1 MRKLLL
7 SIVAASMT
15 LAACNAQSGYKV
27 TGTVE
32 GMPDGKAIIA
42 TVNGSSL
49 DTLAKADVKNGSFE
63 FTGNVS
69 EPTGAYIMVIGQ
81 RGAIPFMLENANITV
96 NAGQAGL
103 TVTGS
108 EGQKIYDQFMAINT
122 TTQQEAMKLQQ
133 EYQAAN
139 GDQAKMQAVQEAYA
153 KLMTDAQAKETE
165 LIKANPDSYVS
176 TFVIVSSMGQMEYEQ
191 LKERYNLLGE
201 KAKASAQ
208 GKAIAAQI
216 AKLESTAIGQI
227 APNFT
232 ITTPEGESIS
242 LYDIKGKVKLI
253 DFWASWCGPCR
264 HEMKNLLPIYNE
276 LKGDDLEFISIS
288 LDSKEENWRKMLEEE
303 KLPWVMLWD
312 KEGFVIGNKPNKIQR
327 AYGFYSIPFIV
338 LIDKEGRLLAKD
350 LRGERVKEEI
360 LKARANK

>member
-81 RGAIPFMLENANITV
+81 RGAIPFMLENANITIS
-96 NAGQAGL
+96 AGQAGL

-108 EGQKIYDQFMAINT
+108 EGQKIYDQFMAINAT
-122 TTQQEAMKLQQ
+122 AQQEAMKLQQ

-139 GDQAKMQAVQEAYA
+139 GDQAKIQAIQEAYA

-176 TFVIVSSMGQMEYEQ
+176 TFVIVSGMGQMEYEQ

-264 HEMKNLLPIYNE
+264 GENPHVVEIYKEYHPKGLEIFGVSLDNNKEAWVKAIADDGLVWKHGSDLKGWQSAPAQLYSVTGIPHTVLLDENNKIIAKNLRGDE
-276 LKGDDLEFISIS
+276 LKQ
-288 LDSKEENWRKMLEEE
+288 
-303 KLPWVMLWD
+303 
-312 KEGFVIGNKPNKIQR
+312 KI
-327 AYGFYSIPFIV
+327 A
-338 LIDKEGRLLAKD
+338 ELLK
-350 LRGERVKEEI
+350 
-360 LKARANK
+360 

>member
-42 TVNGSSL
+42 TVNGSTL

-108 EGQKIYDQFMAINT
+108 EGQKIYDQFMAINAT
-122 TTQQEAMKLQQ
+122 AQQEAMKLQQ

-139 GDQAKMQAVQEAYA
+139 GDQAKIQAIQEAYA
-153 KLMTDAQAKETE
+153 KLMTDVQAKETE

-176 TFVIVSSMGQMEYEQ
+176 TFVIVSGMGQMEYEQ

-201 KAKASAQ
+201 KATASAQ

-264 HEMKNLLPIYNE
+264 GENPHVVEIYKEYHPKGLEIFGVSLDNNKEAWVKAIADDGLVWKHGSDLKGWQSAPAQLYSVTGIPHTVLLDENNKIIAKNLRGDE
-276 LKGDDLEFISIS
+276 LKQ
-288 LDSKEENWRKMLEEE
+288 
-303 KLPWVMLWD
+303 
-312 KEGFVIGNKPNKIQR
+312 KI
-327 AYGFYSIPFIV
+327 A
-338 LIDKEGRLLAKD
+338 ELLK
-350 LRGERVKEEI
+350 
-360 LKARANK
+360 

>member
-42 TVNGSSL
+42 TVNGSTL

-81 RGAIPFMLENANITV
+81 RGAIPFMLENANITIS
-96 NAGQAGL
+96 AGQAGL

-108 EGQKIYDQFMAINT
+108 EGQKIYDQFMAINAT
-122 TTQQEAMKLQQ
+122 AQQEAMKLQQ

-139 GDQAKMQAVQEAYA
+139 GDQAKIQAIQEAYA
-153 KLMTDAQAKETE
+153 KLMTMFQAKETE

-176 TFVIVSSMGQMEYEQ
+176 AFVIASGMGQMEYEQ

-201 KAKASAQ
+201 KAKAGAQ

-264 HEMKNLLPIYNE
+264 GENPHVVEIYKEYHPKGLEIFGVSLDNNKEAWVKAIADDGLVWKHGSDLKGWQSAPAQLYSVTGIPHTVLLDENNKIIAKNLRGDE
-276 LKGDDLEFISIS
+276 LKQ
-288 LDSKEENWRKMLEEE
+288 
-303 KLPWVMLWD
+303 
-312 KEGFVIGNKPNKIQR
+312 KI
-327 AYGFYSIPFIV
+327 A
-338 LIDKEGRLLAKD
+338 ELLK
-350 LRGERVKEEI
+350 
-360 LKARANK
+360 

>member
-176 TFVIVSSMGQMEYEQ
+176 TFVIVSGMGQMEYEQ

-253 DFWASWCGPCR
+253 DFWASWCGPR
-264 HEMKNLLPIYNE
+264 RGENPHVVEIYKEYHPKGLEIFGVSLDNNKEAWVKAIADDGLVWKHGSDLKGWQSAPAQLYSVSGIPHTVLLDENNKIIAKNLRGDE
-276 LKGDDLEFISIS
+276 LKQ
-288 LDSKEENWRKMLEEE
+288 
-303 KLPWVMLWD
+303 
-312 KEGFVIGNKPNKIQR
+312 KI
-327 AYGFYSIPFIV
+327 A
-338 LIDKEGRLLAKD
+338 ELLK
-350 LRGERVKEEI
+350 
-360 LKARANK
+360 

>member
-176 TFVIVSSMGQMEYEQ
+176 TFVIVSGMGQMEYEQ

-216 AKLESTAIGQI
+216 AKLESTAFGQI

-264 HEMKNLLPIYNE
+264 GENPHVVEIYKEYHPKGLEIFGVSLDNNKEAWVKAIADDGLVWKHGSDLKGWQSAPAQLYSVSGIPHTVLLDENNKIIAKNLRGDE
-276 LKGDDLEFISIS
+276 LKQ
-288 LDSKEENWRKMLEEE
+288 
-303 KLPWVMLWD
+303 
-312 KEGFVIGNKPNKIQR
+312 KI
-327 AYGFYSIPFIV
+327 A
-338 LIDKEGRLLAKD
+338 ELLK
-350 LRGERVKEEI
+350 
-360 LKARANK
+360 

>member
-108 EGQKIYDQFMAINT
+108 EGQKIYDQFMAINASA
-122 TTQQEAMKLQQ
+122 Q
-133 EYQAAN
+133 QAAN
-139 GDQAKMQAVQEAYA
+139 GDQAKIQAVQEAYA

-191 LKERYNLLGE
+191 LKERYSLLGE

-264 HEMKNLLPIYNE
+264 GENPHVVEIYKEYHPKGLEIFGVSLDNNKEAWVKAIADDGLVWKHGSDLKGWQSAPAQLYSVTGIPHTVLLDENNKIIAKNLRGDE
-276 LKGDDLEFISIS
+276 LKQ
-288 LDSKEENWRKMLEEE
+288 
-303 KLPWVMLWD
+303 
-312 KEGFVIGNKPNKIQR
+312 KI
-327 AYGFYSIPFIV
+327 A
-338 LIDKEGRLLAKD
+338 ELLK
-350 LRGERVKEEI
+350 
-360 LKARANK
+360 

>member
-108 EGQKIYDQFMAINT
+108 EGQKIYDQFMAINAT
-122 TTQQEAMKLQQ
+122 AQQEAMKLQQ

-176 TFVIVSSMGQMEYEQ
+176 TFVIVSGMGQMEYEQ

-264 HEMKNLLPIYNE
+264 GENPHVVEIYKEYHPKGLEIFGVSLDNNKEAWVKAIADDGLVWKHGSDLKGWQSAPAQLYSVSGIPHIVLLDENNKIIAKNLRGDE
-276 LKGDDLEFISIS
+276 LKQ
-288 LDSKEENWRKMLEEE
+288 
-303 KLPWVMLWD
+303 
-312 KEGFVIGNKPNKIQR
+312 KI
-327 AYGFYSIPFIV
+327 A
-338 LIDKEGRLLAKD
+338 ELLK
-350 LRGERVKEEI
+350 
-360 LKARANK
+360 

>member
-32 GMPDGKAIIA
+32 GMPDGKSIIA

-264 HEMKNLLPIYNE
+264 GENPHVVEIYKEYHPKGLEIFGVSLDNNKEAWVKAIADDGLVWKHGSDLKGWQSAPAQLYSVSGIPHTVLLDENNKIIAKNLRGDE
-276 LKGDDLEFISIS
+276 LKQ
-288 LDSKEENWRKMLEEE
+288 
-303 KLPWVMLWD
+303 
-312 KEGFVIGNKPNKIQR
+312 KI
-327 AYGFYSIPFIV
+327 A
-338 LIDKEGRLLAKD
+338 ELLK
-350 LRGERVKEEI
+350 
-360 LKARANK
+360 

>member
-96 NAGQAGL
+96 NAGKAGL

-264 HEMKNLLPIYNE
+264 GENPHVVEIYKEYHPKGLEIFGVSLDNNKEAWVKAIADDGLVWKHGSDLKGWQSAPAQLYSVSGIPHTVLLDENNKIIAKNLRGDE
-276 LKGDDLEFISIS
+276 LKQ
-288 LDSKEENWRKMLEEE
+288 
-303 KLPWVMLWD
+303 
-312 KEGFVIGNKPNKIQR
+312 KI
-327 AYGFYSIPFIV
+327 A
-338 LIDKEGRLLAKD
+338 ELLK
-350 LRGERVKEEI
+350 
-360 LKARANK
+360 

>member
-176 TFVIVSSMGQMEYEQ
+176 TFVIVSGMGQMEYEQ

-264 HEMKNLLPIYNE
+264 SENPHVVEIYKEYHPKGLEIFGVSLDNNKEAWVKAIADDGLVWKHGSDLKGWQSAPAQLYSVSGIPHTVLLDENNKIIAKNLRGDE
-276 LKGDDLEFISIS
+276 LKQ
-288 LDSKEENWRKMLEEE
+288 
-303 KLPWVMLWD
+303 
-312 KEGFVIGNKPNKIQR
+312 KI
-327 AYGFYSIPFIV
+327 A
-338 LIDKEGRLLAKD
+338 ELLK
-350 LRGERVKEEI
+350 
-360 LKARANK
+360 

>member
-264 HEMKNLLPIYNE
+264 GENPHVVEIYKGYHPKGLEIFGVSLDNNKEAWVKAIADDGLVWKHGSDLKGWQSAPAQLYSVSGIPHTVLLDENNKIIAKNLRGDE
-276 LKGDDLEFISIS
+276 LKQ
-288 LDSKEENWRKMLEEE
+288 
-303 KLPWVMLWD
+303 
-312 KEGFVIGNKPNKIQR
+312 KI
-327 AYGFYSIPFIV
+327 A
-338 LIDKEGRLLAKD
+338 ELLK
-350 LRGERVKEEI
+350 
-360 LKARANK
+360 

>member
-108 EGQKIYDQFMAINT
+108 EGQKIYDQFMAINAT
-122 TTQQEAMKLQQ
+122 AQQEAMKLQQ

-176 TFVIVSSMGQMEYEQ
+176 TFVIVSGMGQMEYEQ

-264 HEMKNLLPIYNE
+264 GENPHVVEIYKESHPKGLEIFGVSLDNNKEAWVKAIADDGLVWKHGSDLKGWQSAPAQLYSVSGIPHTVLLDENNKIIAKNLRGDE
-276 LKGDDLEFISIS
+276 LKQ
-288 LDSKEENWRKMLEEE
+288 
-303 KLPWVMLWD
+303 
-312 KEGFVIGNKPNKIQR
+312 KI
-327 AYGFYSIPFIV
+327 A
-338 LIDKEGRLLAKD
+338 ELLK
-350 LRGERVKEEI
+350 
-360 LKARANK
+360 

>member
-176 TFVIVSSMGQMEYEQ
+176 TFVIVSGMGQMEYEQ

-264 HEMKNLLPIYNE
+264 DENPHVVEIYKEYHPKGLEIFGVSLDNNKEAWVKAIADDGLVWKHGSDLKGWQSAPAQLYSVSGIPHTVLLDENNKIIAKNLRGDE
-276 LKGDDLEFISIS
+276 LKQ
-288 LDSKEENWRKMLEEE
+288 
-303 KLPWVMLWD
+303 
-312 KEGFVIGNKPNKIQR
+312 KI
-327 AYGFYSIPFIV
+327 A
-338 LIDKEGRLLAKD
+338 ELLK
-350 LRGERVKEEI
+350 
-360 LKARANK
+360 

>member
-108 EGQKIYDQFMAINT
+108 EGQKIYDQFMAINAT
-122 TTQQEAMKLQQ
+122 AQQEAMKLQQ

-176 TFVIVSSMGQMEYEQ
+176 TFVIVSGMGQMEVEQ
-191 LKERYNLLGE
+191 LKEQYALLGE
-201 KAKASAQ
+201 KVKASAQ

-264 HEMKNLLPIYNE
+264 GENPHVVEIYKEYHPKGLEIFGVSLDNNKEAWVKAIADDGLVWKHGSDLKGWQSAPAQLYSVSGIPHTVLLDENNKIIAKNLRGDE
-276 LKGDDLEFISIS
+276 LKQ
-288 LDSKEENWRKMLEEE
+288 
-303 KLPWVMLWD
+303 
-312 KEGFVIGNKPNKIQR
+312 KI
-327 AYGFYSIPFIV
+327 A
-338 LIDKEGRLLAKD
+338 ELLK
-350 LRGERVKEEI
+350 
-360 LKARANK
+360 

>member
-176 TFVIVSSMGQMEYEQ
+176 TFVIVSGMGQMEYEQ

-216 AKLESTAIGQI
+216 AKLESTALGQI

-264 HEMKNLLPIYNE
+264 GENPHVVEIYKEYHPKGLEIFGVSLDNNKEAWVKAIADDGLVWKHGSDLKGWQSAPAQLYSVSGIPHTVLLDENNKIIAKNLRGDE
-276 LKGDDLEFISIS
+276 LKQ
-288 LDSKEENWRKMLEEE
+288 
-303 KLPWVMLWD
+303 
-312 KEGFVIGNKPNKIQR
+312 KI
-327 AYGFYSIPFIV
+327 A
-338 LIDKEGRLLAKD
+338 ELLK
-350 LRGERVKEEI
+350 
-360 LKARANK
+360 

>member
-108 EGQKIYDQFMAINT
+108 EGQKIYDQFMAINASA
-122 TTQQEAMKLQQ
+122 QQEAMKLQQ

-139 GDQAKMQAVQEAYA
+139 GDQAKIQAVQEAYA

-191 LKERYNLLGE
+191 LKERYSLLGE

-253 DFWASWCGPCR
+253 DFWASWRGPCR
-264 HEMKNLLPIYNE
+264 GENPHVVEIYKEYHPKGLEIFGVSLDNNKEAWVKAIADDGLVWKHGSDLKGWQSAPAQLYSVTGIPHTVLLDENNKIIAKNLRGDE
-276 LKGDDLEFISIS
+276 LKQ
-288 LDSKEENWRKMLEEE
+288 
-303 KLPWVMLWD
+303 
-312 KEGFVIGNKPNKIQR
+312 KI
-327 AYGFYSIPFIV
+327 A
-338 LIDKEGRLLAKD
+338 ELLK
-350 LRGERVKEEI
+350 
-360 LKARANK
+360 

>member
-122 TTQQEAMKLQQ
+122 TNKQEAMKLQQ

-264 HEMKNLLPIYNE
+264 GENPHVVEIYKEYHPKGLEIFGVSLDNNKEAWVKAIADDGLVWKHGSDLKGWQSAPAQLYSVSGIPHTVLLDENNKIIAKNLRGDE
-276 LKGDDLEFISIS
+276 LKQ
-288 LDSKEENWRKMLEEE
+288 
-303 KLPWVMLWD
+303 
-312 KEGFVIGNKPNKIQR
+312 KI
-327 AYGFYSIPFIV
+327 A
-338 LIDKEGRLLAKD
+338 ELLK
-350 LRGERVKEEI
+350 
-360 LKARANK
+360 

>member
-108 EGQKIYDQFMAINT
+108 EGQKIYDQFMAINAT
-122 TTQQEAMKLQQ
+122 AQQEAMKLQQ

-176 TFVIVSSMGQMEYEQ
+176 TFVIVSGMGQMEYEQ

-264 HEMKNLLPIYNE
+264 GENPHVVEIYKEYHPKGLEIFGVSLDNNKEAWVKAIADDGLVWKHGSDLKGWQSAPAQLYSVSGIPHTVLLDENNKIIAKNLRGDE
-276 LKGDDLEFISIS
+276 LKQD
-288 LDSKEENWRKMLEEE
+288 RKS
-303 KLPWVMLWD
+303 V
-312 KEGFVIGNKPNKIQR
+312 V
-327 AYGFYSIPFIV
+327 
-338 LIDKEGRLLAKD
+338 
-350 LRGERVKEEI
+350 
-360 LKARANK
+360 

>member
-42 TVNGSSL
+42 TVNGSTL

-81 RGAIPFMLENANITV
+81 RGAIPFMLENANITIS
-96 NAGQAGL
+96 AGQAGL

-108 EGQKIYDQFMAINT
+108 EGQKIYDQFMAINAT
-122 TTQQEAMKLQQ
+122 AQQEAMKLQQ

-139 GDQAKMQAVQEAYA
+139 GDQAKIQAIQEAYA
-153 KLMTDAQAKETE
+153 KLMTDVQAKETE

-176 TFVIVSSMGQMEYEQ
+176 AFVIASGMGQMEYEQ

-201 KAKASAQ
+201 KAKAGAQ

-264 HEMKNLLPIYNE
+264 GENPHVVEIYKEYHPKGLEIFGVSLDNNKEAWVKAIADDGLVWKHGSDLKGWQSAPAQLYSVSGIPHTVLLDENNKIIAKNLRGDE
-276 LKGDDLEFISIS
+276 LKQ
-288 LDSKEENWRKMLEEE
+288 
-303 KLPWVMLWD
+303 
-312 KEGFVIGNKPNKIQR
+312 KI
-327 AYGFYSIPFIV
+327 A
-338 LIDKEGRLLAKD
+338 ELLK
-350 LRGERVKEEI
+350 
-360 LKARANK
+360 

>member
-108 EGQKIYDQFMAINT
+108 EGQKIYDQFMAINAT
-122 TTQQEAMKLQQ
+122 AQQEAMKLQQ

-264 HEMKNLLPIYNE
+264 GENPHVVEIYKEYHPKGLEIFGVSLDNNKEAWVKAIADDGLVWKHGSDLKGWQSAPAKLYSVTGIPHTILLDENNKIIAKNLRGDE
-276 LKGDDLEFISIS
+276 LKQ
-288 LDSKEENWRKMLEEE
+288 
-303 KLPWVMLWD
+303 
-312 KEGFVIGNKPNKIQR
+312 KI
-327 AYGFYSIPFIV
+327 A
-338 LIDKEGRLLAKD
+338 ELLK
-350 LRGERVKEEI
+350 
-360 LKARANK
+360 

>member
-42 TVNGSSL
+42 TVNGSTL

-81 RGAIPFMLENANITV
+81 RGAIPFMLENANITIS
-96 NAGQAGL
+96 AGQAGL

-108 EGQKIYDQFMAINT
+108 EGQKIYDQFMAINAT
-122 TTQQEAMKLQQ
+122 AQQEAMKLQQ

-139 GDQAKMQAVQEAYA
+139 GDQAKIQAIQEAYA
-153 KLMTDAQAKETE
+153 KLMTDVRAKETE

-176 TFVIVSSMGQMEYEQ
+176 AFVIASGMGQMEYEQ

-201 KAKASAQ
+201 KAKAGAQ

-264 HEMKNLLPIYNE
+264 GENPHVVEIYKEYHPKGLEIFGVSLDNNKEAWVKAIADDGLVWKHGSDLKGWQSAPAQLYSVTGIPHTVLLDENNKIIAKNLRGDE
-276 LKGDDLEFISIS
+276 LKQ
-288 LDSKEENWRKMLEEE
+288 
-303 KLPWVMLWD
+303 
-312 KEGFVIGNKPNKIQR
+312 KI
-327 AYGFYSIPFIV
+327 A
-338 LIDKEGRLLAKD
+338 ELLK
-350 LRGERVKEEI
+350 
-360 LKARANK
+360 

>member
-108 EGQKIYDQFMAINT
+108 EGQKIYDQFMAINASA
-122 TTQQEAMKLQQ
+122 QQEAMKLQQ

-139 GDQAKMQAVQEAYA
+139 GDQAKIQAVQEAYA

-264 HEMKNLLPIYNE
+264 GENPHVVEIYKEYHPKGLEIFGVSLDNNKEAWVKAIADDGLVWKHGSDLKGWQSAPAQLYSVTGIPHTVLLDENNKIIAKNLRGDE
-276 LKGDDLEFISIS
+276 LKQ
-288 LDSKEENWRKMLEEE
+288 
-303 KLPWVMLWD
+303 
-312 KEGFVIGNKPNKIQR
+312 KI
-327 AYGFYSIPFIV
+327 A
-338 LIDKEGRLLAKD
+338 ELLK
-350 LRGERVKEEI
+350 
-360 LKARANK
+360 

>member
-108 EGQKIYDQFMAINT
+108 EGQKIYDQFMAINAT
-122 TTQQEAMKLQQ
+122 AQQEAMKLQQ

-176 TFVIVSSMGQMEYEQ
+176 TFVIVSGMGQMEYEQ

-216 AKLESTAIGQI
+216 AKLETTAIGQI

-264 HEMKNLLPIYNE
+264 GENPHVVEIYKEYHPKGLEIFGVSLDNNKEAWVKAIADDGLVWKHGSDLKGWQSAPAQLYSVSGIPHTVLLDENNKIIAKNLRGDE
-276 LKGDDLEFISIS
+276 LKQ
-288 LDSKEENWRKMLEEE
+288 
-303 KLPWVMLWD
+303 
-312 KEGFVIGNKPNKIQR
+312 KI
-327 AYGFYSIPFIV
+327 A
-338 LIDKEGRLLAKD
+338 ELLK
-350 LRGERVKEEI
+350 
-360 LKARANK
+360 

>member
-122 TTQQEAMKLQQ
+122 TTHQEAMKLQQ

-264 HEMKNLLPIYNE
+264 GENPHVVEIYKEYHPKGLEIFGVSLDNNKEAWVKAIADDGLVWKHGSDLKGWQSAPAQLYSVSGIPHTVLLDENNKIIAKNLRGDE
-276 LKGDDLEFISIS
+276 LKQ
-288 LDSKEENWRKMLEEE
+288 
-303 KLPWVMLWD
+303 
-312 KEGFVIGNKPNKIQR
+312 KI
-327 AYGFYSIPFIV
+327 A
-338 LIDKEGRLLAKD
+338 ELLK
-350 LRGERVKEEI
+350 
-360 LKARANK
+360 

>member
-96 NAGQAGL
+96 NAGLAGL

-176 TFVIVSSMGQMEYEQ
+176 TFVIVSGMGQMEYEQ

-264 HEMKNLLPIYNE
+264 GENPHVVEIYKEYHPKGLEIFGVSLDNNKEAWVKAIADDGLVWKHGSDLKGWQSAPAQLYSVSGIPHTVLLDENNKIIAKNLRGDE
-276 LKGDDLEFISIS
+276 LKQ
-288 LDSKEENWRKMLEEE
+288 
-303 KLPWVMLWD
+303 
-312 KEGFVIGNKPNKIQR
+312 KI
-327 AYGFYSIPFIV
+327 A
-338 LIDKEGRLLAKD
+338 ELLK
-350 LRGERVKEEI
+350 
-360 LKARANK
+360 

>member
-108 EGQKIYDQFMAINT
+108 EGQKIYDQFMAINASA
-122 TTQQEAMKLQQ
+122 QQEAMKLQQ

-139 GDQAKMQAVQEAYA
+139 GDQAKIQAVQEAYA

-191 LKERYNLLGE
+191 LKERYSLLGE

-264 HEMKNLLPIYNE
+264 GENPHVVEIYKEYHPKGLEIFGVSLDNNKEAWVKAIADDGLVWKHGSDLKGWQSAPAQLYSVTGIPHTILLDENNKIIAKNLRGDE
-276 LKGDDLEFISIS
+276 LKQ
-288 LDSKEENWRKMLEEE
+288 
-303 KLPWVMLWD
+303 
-312 KEGFVIGNKPNKIQR
+312 KI
-327 AYGFYSIPFIV
+327 A
-338 LIDKEGRLLAKD
+338 ELLK
-350 LRGERVKEEI
+350 
-360 LKARANK
+360 

>member
-176 TFVIVSSMGQMEYEQ
+176 TFVIVSGMGQMEYEQ

-201 KAKASAQ
+201 KAKASTQ

-264 HEMKNLLPIYNE
+264 GENPHVVEIYKEYHPKGLEIFGVSLDNNKEAWVKAIADDGLVWKHGSDLKGWQSAPAQLYSVSGIPHTVLLDENNKIIAKNLRGDE
-276 LKGDDLEFISIS
+276 LKQ
-288 LDSKEENWRKMLEEE
+288 
-303 KLPWVMLWD
+303 
-312 KEGFVIGNKPNKIQR
+312 KI
-327 AYGFYSIPFIV
+327 A
-338 LIDKEGRLLAKD
+338 ELLK
-350 LRGERVKEEI
+350 
-360 LKARANK
+360 

>member
-69 EPTGAYIMVIGQ
+69 EPTGAYLMVIGQ

-264 HEMKNLLPIYNE
+264 GENPHVVEIYKEYHPKGLEIFGVSLDNNKEAWVKAIADDGLVWKHGSDLKGWQSAPAQLYSVSGIPHTVLLDENNKIIAKNLRGDE
-276 LKGDDLEFISIS
+276 LKQ
-288 LDSKEENWRKMLEEE
+288 
-303 KLPWVMLWD
+303 
-312 KEGFVIGNKPNKIQR
+312 KI
-327 AYGFYSIPFIV
+327 A
-338 LIDKEGRLLAKD
+338 ELLK
-350 LRGERVKEEI
+350 
-360 LKARANK
+360 

>member
-122 TTQQEAMKLQQ
+122 TTQQEAMKLQHLAQ
-133 EYQAAN
+133 EFLDRVLRGLALELARAGDLHDHGHMDEQHILLSLLSGYLPDGLEERLRLDIADGAADL
-139 GDQAKMQAVQEAYA
+139 GDKHIGLPVVH
-153 KLMTDAQAKETE
+153 LVDAGFD
-165 LIKANPDSYVS
+165 LVGDV
-176 TFVIVSSMGQMEYEQ
+176 
-191 LKERYNLLGE
+191 R
-201 KAKASAQ
+201 
-208 GKAIAAQI
+208 
-216 AKLESTAIGQI
+216 
-227 APNFT
+227 
-232 ITTPEGESIS
+232 
-242 LYDIKGKVKLI
+242 
-253 DFWASWCGPCR
+253 
-264 HEMKNLLPIYNE
+264 
-276 LKGDDLEFISIS
+276 DDLHGAAEISALALTAQDAPVDLARRHGAARGQALVREALIVAEVKVGS
-288 LDSKEENWRKMLEEE
+288 EQPERTMFFSGMRPLHGASH
-303 KLPWVMLWD
+303 
-312 KEGFVIGNKPNKIQR
+312 EGKPCGMSTCSDAPMPRCI
-327 AYGFYSIPFIV
+327 AG
-338 LIDKEGRLLAKD
+338 
-350 LRGERVKEEI
+350 
-360 LKARANK
+360 

>member
-108 EGQKIYDQFMAINT
+108 QKIYDQFMAINT

-264 HEMKNLLPIYNE
+264 GENPHVVEIYKEYHPKGLEIFGVSLDNNKEAWVKAIADDGLVWKHGSDLKGWQSAPAQLYSVSGIPHTVLLDENNKIIAKNLRGDE
-276 LKGDDLEFISIS
+276 LKQ
-288 LDSKEENWRKMLEEE
+288 
-303 KLPWVMLWD
+303 
-312 KEGFVIGNKPNKIQR
+312 KI
-327 AYGFYSIPFIV
+327 A
-338 LIDKEGRLLAKD
+338 ELLK
-350 LRGERVKEEI
+350 
-360 LKARANK
+360 

>member
-264 HEMKNLLPIYNE
+264 GENPHVVEIYKEYHPKGLEIFGVSLDNNKEAWVKAIADDGLVWKHGSDLKGWQSAPAQLYSVSGIPHTVLLDENNKIIANNLRGDE
-276 LKGDDLEFISIS
+276 LKQ
-288 LDSKEENWRKMLEEE
+288 
-303 KLPWVMLWD
+303 
-312 KEGFVIGNKPNKIQR
+312 KI
-327 AYGFYSIPFIV
+327 A
-338 LIDKEGRLLAKD
+338 ELLK
-350 LRGERVKEEI
+350 
-360 LKARANK
+360 

>member
-176 TFVIVSSMGQMEYEQ
+176 TFVIVSGMGQMEYEQ

-264 HEMKNLLPIYNE
+264 GENPHVVEIYKEYHPKGLEIFGVSLDNNKEAWVKAIADDGLVWKHGSDLKGWQSAPAQLYSVSGIPHTVLLDENNKIIAKNLRGDEVKQKIAE
-276 LKGDDLEFISIS
+276 L
-288 LDSKEENWRKMLEEE
+288 
-303 KLPWVMLWD
+303 
-312 KEGFVIGNKPNKIQR
+312 
-327 AYGFYSIPFIV
+327 
-338 LIDKEGRLLAKD
+338 
-350 LRGERVKEEI
+350 
-360 LKARANK
+360 LK

>member
-108 EGQKIYDQFMAINT
+108 EGQKIYDQFMAINASA
-122 TTQQEAMKLQQ
+122 QQEAMKLQQ

-139 GDQAKMQAVQEAYA
+139 GDQAKIQAVQEAYA

-191 LKERYNLLGE
+191 LKERYSLLGE

-242 LYDIKGKVKLI
+242 LYDIKDKVKLI

-264 HEMKNLLPIYNE
+264 GENPHVVEIYKEYHPKGLEIFGVSLDNNKEAWVKAIADDGLVWKHGSDLKGWQSAPAQLYSVTGIPHTVLLDENNKIIAKNLRGDE
-276 LKGDDLEFISIS
+276 LKQ
-288 LDSKEENWRKMLEEE
+288 
-303 KLPWVMLWD
+303 
-312 KEGFVIGNKPNKIQR
+312 KI
-327 AYGFYSIPFIV
+327 A
-338 LIDKEGRLLAKD
+338 ELLK
-350 LRGERVKEEI
+350 
-360 LKARANK
+360 

>member
-1 MRKLLL
+1 
-7 SIVAASMT
+7 MT

-108 EGQKIYDQFMAINT
+108 EGQKIYDQFMAINAT
-122 TTQQEAMKLQQ
+122 AQQEAMKLQQ

-139 GDQAKMQAVQEAYA
+139 GDQAKIQAIQEAYA

-176 TFVIVSSMGQMEYEQ
+176 TFVIVSGMGQMEYEQ

-264 HEMKNLLPIYNE
+264 GENPHVVEIYKEYHPKGLEIFGVSLDNNKEAWVKAIADDGLVWKHGSDLKGWQSAPAQLYSVSGIPHTVLLDENNKIIAKNLRGDE
-276 LKGDDLEFISIS
+276 LKQ
-288 LDSKEENWRKMLEEE
+288 
-303 KLPWVMLWD
+303 
-312 KEGFVIGNKPNKIQR
+312 KI
-327 AYGFYSIPFIV
+327 A
-338 LIDKEGRLLAKD
+338 ELLK
-350 LRGERVKEEI
+350 
-360 LKARANK
+360 

>member
-63 FTGNVS
+63 FTGNIS

-264 HEMKNLLPIYNE
+264 GENPHVVEIYKEYHPKGLEIFGVSLDNNKEAWVKAIADDGLVWKHGSDLKGWQSAPAQLYSVSGIPHTVLLDENNKIIAKNLRGDE
-276 LKGDDLEFISIS
+276 LKQ
-288 LDSKEENWRKMLEEE
+288 
-303 KLPWVMLWD
+303 
-312 KEGFVIGNKPNKIQR
+312 KI
-327 AYGFYSIPFIV
+327 A
-338 LIDKEGRLLAKD
+338 ELLK
-350 LRGERVKEEI
+350 
-360 LKARANK
+360 

>member
-153 KLMTDAQAKETE
+153 KLMTDTQAKETE

-264 HEMKNLLPIYNE
+264 GENPHVVEIYKEYHPKGLEIFGVSLDNNKEAWVKAIADDGLVWKHGSDLKGWQSAPAQLYSVSGIPHTVLLDENNKIIAKNLRGDE
-276 LKGDDLEFISIS
+276 LKQ
-288 LDSKEENWRKMLEEE
+288 
-303 KLPWVMLWD
+303 
-312 KEGFVIGNKPNKIQR
+312 KI
-327 AYGFYSIPFIV
+327 A
-338 LIDKEGRLLAKD
+338 ELLK
-350 LRGERVKEEI
+350 
-360 LKARANK
+360 

>member
-42 TVNGSSL
+42 TVNGSTL

-81 RGAIPFMLENANITV
+81 RGAIPFMLENANITIS
-96 NAGQAGL
+96 AGHAGL

-108 EGQKIYDQFMAINT
+108 EGQKIYDQFMAINAT
-122 TTQQEAMKLQQ
+122 AQQEAMKLQQ
-133 EYQAAN
+133 EFQAAN
-139 GDQAKMQAVQEAYA
+139 GDQAKIQAIQEAYA
-153 KLMTDAQAKETE
+153 KLMTDVQAKETE

-176 TFVIVSSMGQMEYEQ
+176 ACVIASGMGQMEYEQ

-201 KAKASAQ
+201 KAKAGAQ

-264 HEMKNLLPIYNE
+264 GENPHVVEIYKEYHPKGLEIFGVSLDNNKEAWVKAIADDGLVWKHGSDLKGWQSAPAQLYSVSGIPHTVLLDENNKIIAKNLRGDE
-276 LKGDDLEFISIS
+276 LKQ
-288 LDSKEENWRKMLEEE
+288 
-303 KLPWVMLWD
+303 
-312 KEGFVIGNKPNKIQR
+312 KI
-327 AYGFYSIPFIV
+327 A
-338 LIDKEGRLLAKD
+338 ELLK
-350 LRGERVKEEI
+350 
-360 LKARANK
+360 